1 MPSPVLPRFGLFL
14 QPIHDPHHDPGV
26 ALEDDLTLIEHVDR
40 LGFDDVWI
48 GEHHST
54 GWETIASPAVF
65 IAAAAARTRRI
76 RLGSG
81 VVPLPL
87 HHPLVTAGEY
97 ALLDH
102 LTGGRSMLGVGPGG
116 GLPSD
121 PLVFALEPSR
131 QPAMFT
137 ERFDV
142 LMRLFLE
149 HEPFDY
155 DGDGFALRNAVLNLR
170 PRSAPHPEI
179 GIVAGRS
186 EDALVRIGRHGTRW
200 LIGAP
205 LDAIDEAWTHV
216 ERGASDAGRSVSRDI
231 ADLPVTVHLADDR
244 DRAFEEVR
252 RGAAR
257 ERFDFATPVTG
268 APPPDVAPDDW
279 IDHLAAQPTVVI
291 GTPDDAIEKLTSLID
306 RTAVGG
312 FLITAKWWAGREATL
327 RSYDLL
333 ARYVMPALRRTD
345 RDLAIAA
352 NAAAHAVA
360 RRRGE
365 R

>member
-1 MPSPVLPRFGLFL
+1 MPHPALPRFGLFL
-14 QPIHDPHHDPGV
+14 QPIHDPHHDPTV
-26 ALEDDLTLIEHVDR
+26 ALEDDLALIEQLDR

-87 HHPLVTAGEY
+87 HHPLLTAGEY

-102 LTGGRSMLGVGPGG
+102 LTGGRTMLGVGPGG

-121 PLVFALEPSR
+121 PLVFGLDPAR
-131 QPAMFT
+131 QPAMFA

-149 HEPFDY
+149 REPFDH
-155 DGDGFALRNAVLNLR
+155 DGEGFTLRNAVLNLR
-170 PRSAPHPEI
+170 PRSVPHPDI

-186 EDALVRIGRHGTRW
+186 EEALLRTGRHAARW
-200 LIGAP
+200 LVGAP
-205 LDAIDEAWTHV
+205 PDAIDEAWEHV
-216 ERGASDAGRSVSRDI
+216 EAGAREAGRTITRDI
-231 ADLPVTVHLADDR
+231 ADLPLTVHLADDR
-244 DRAFEEVR
+244 QRARDEVR
-252 RGAAR
+252 EGIAR

-268 APPPDVAPDDW
+268 APSPTVDRDAWLDEVADR
-279 IDHLAAQPTVVI
+279 PTVVV
-291 GTPDDAIEKLTSLID
+291 GTPDDAIAKLRALRDDTG
-306 RTAVGG
+306 VGG
-312 FLITAKWWAGREATL
+312 FLVTAKWWAGREATL
-327 RSYDLL
+327 RSYELL
-333 ARYVMPALRRTD
+333 AQRVMPALRGSRRALET
-345 RDLAIAA
+345 AA
-352 NAAAHAVA
+352 TAAGDIVAAAA
-360 RRRGE
+360 RSR
-365 R
+365 